1 MAMIVTLPVPPST
14 NNRMT
19 KGMRLT
25 KEYRYWKV
33 EASKLIE
40 AVLEREPD
48 DSRYAVTIYL
58 YWGDKRRRDLDNFIK
73 GPIDAVTESEC
84 VWLDDSQVDAIRV
97 YREQGHRDEVR
108 MEEGTM
114 QIVIEDL
121 SKADE
126 MPF

>member
-1 MAMIVTLPVPPST
+1 MEP
-14 NNRMT
+14 
-19 KGMRLT
+19 
-25 KEYRYWKV
+25 
-33 EASKLIE
+33 EAPKK
-40 AVLEREPD
+40 AFRTLERTPGEI
-48 DSRYAVTIYL
+48 R
-58 YWGDKRRRDLDNFIK
+58 
-73 GPIDAVTESEC
+73 DAVTESEC